1 MRGAG
6 LWTPGWWSTSNGG
19 EINLEMIGQG
29 RLLRSNLVMILHR
42 LNLGYSKPPLHVYEV
57 DSSMFASAGTQQAL
71 NARRGYY
78 TSKQDI
84 LSPLTV

>member
-1 MRGAG
+1 
-6 LWTPGWWSTSNGG
+6 
-19 EINLEMIGQG
+19 
-29 RLLRSNLVMILHR
+29 MILHR

-84 LSPLTV
+84 LSPLTVWSRWFVCRADDNRKSPMLIETEFALWNTVTASAAC